1 VICRAFFPGLM
12 WTTGEF
18 FCRGFRPLLLA
29 VFAHL
34 LSHSQA
40 KAHRLPRLPADR
52 RSRAVVLEGTLA
64 CALASSVTSVISLL
78 ASQIVREYSA
88 EDRLRLLQFV
98 TGTSRLPVNGKRAAP
113 VSLMTLADR
122 S

>member
-1 VICRAFFPGLM
+1 M
-12 WTTGEF
+12 
-18 FCRGFRPLLLA
+18 
-29 VFAHL
+29 
-34 LSHSQA
+34 
-40 KAHRLPRLPADR
+40 
-52 RSRAVVLEGTLA
+52 
-64 CALASSVTSVISLL
+64 ISLL